1 MLLKA
6 SYRDLFFKNND
17 KHQHLMTKKLGKN
30 VTLLLLQLL
39 NLTNMKKI
47 VACSLA
53 LVLVVAV
60 SAQEPKTE
68 VITKPTIVPVANKA
82 VLLKHKTEI
91 ARLYNEYE
99 KLTKKTEDA
108 MARLKKQLEAA
119 MKDLESQD
127 RMDNFEI
134 QRLMSTYNQAETQS
148 SDVRKKMEETKNA
161 VISKL

>member
-1 MLLKA
+1 
-6 SYRDLFFKNND
+6 
-17 KHQHLMTKKLGKN
+17 
-30 VTLLLLQLL
+30 
-39 NLTNMKKI
+39 MKKI
-47 VACSLA
+47 LACSLA

-127 RMDNFEI
+127 RMGNFEI

>member
-1 MLLKA
+1 
-6 SYRDLFFKNND
+6 
-17 KHQHLMTKKLGKN
+17 
-30 VTLLLLQLL
+30 
-39 NLTNMKKI
+39 MKKI
-47 VACSLA
+47 VVSSLA
-53 LVLVVAV
+53 LVLVVGA

-127 RMDNFEI
+127 RMGNFEI